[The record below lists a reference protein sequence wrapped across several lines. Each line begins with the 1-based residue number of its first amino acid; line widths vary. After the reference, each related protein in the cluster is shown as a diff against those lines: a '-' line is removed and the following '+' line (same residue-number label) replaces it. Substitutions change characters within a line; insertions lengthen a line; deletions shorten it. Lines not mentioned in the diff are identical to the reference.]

1 MRDLDGLSDHR
12 AITAIHAP
20 QEAPS
25 RQHKQTT
32 VKTRLWK
39 EASTED
45 IVKLVKEEMQKR
57 IHRRNTRRRRDE
69 QVVRLPGPRCWG
81 RRYAHKALSRKSGE
95 ETLEELLDDWDHA
108 WGTVKKELVPEK
120 RIKIGKPRRARWFKK
135 EIKEGI
141 KERQRKEEATRSGI
155 EGPQLDKAL
164 EELKQVTKGVRK
176 RIVNAKREYVQKE
189 ISALPE
195 GRITDRKEG
204 WCVWD
209 RLMGR
214 KKKCKAEPV
223 GSADKCNDA
232 FLQKVEKIREPLL
245 QFPVRS
251 PEERQVAELRGFKP
265 VTADD
270 VKKAL
275 SRDKG
280 TKSVGIDG
288 IPMSVL
294 KRVGP
299 HLSEEIASIANA
311 SIRERRWP
319 KQWKRAEIVP
329 IWKRKGNRKE
339 AKYYRPVA
347 MLPAI
352 ARLVERIIAEQLK
365 EHIRRNSILPKI
377 QRGFRAGHSTESALI
392 QLVDSVASAMDDGE
406 SVIVASLDAAGAF
419 DTLDR
424 DVIMM
429 KLEGVCGIRGEAAE
443 WIKRYLQDR
452 YQRVRKSNGTSS
464 WKENPWGVP
473 QGSVLGPLLFVLY
486 CADIMDTVKSAEI
499 VQYADDVT
507 LVAAA
512 DTLEDAVEKMNR
524 ALAEFQQ
531 YATGS
536 RIAAE

>member
-1 MRDLDGLSDHR
+1 
-12 AITAIHAP
+12 
-20 QEAPS
+20 
-25 RQHKQTT
+25 
-32 VKTRLWK
+32 
-39 EASTED
+39 
-45 IVKLVKEEMQKR
+45 
-57 IHRRNTRRRRDE
+57 
-69 QVVRLPGPRCWG
+69 
-81 RRYAHKALSRKSGE
+81 
-95 ETLEELLDDWDHA
+95 
-108 WGTVKKELVPEK
+108 
-120 RIKIGKPRRARWFKK
+120 
-135 EIKEGI
+135 
-141 KERQRKEEATRSGI
+141 
-155 EGPQLDKAL
+155 
-164 EELKQVTKGVRK
+164 
-176 RIVNAKREYVQKE
+176 
-189 ISALPE
+189 
-195 GRITDRKEG
+195 
-204 WCVWD
+204 
-209 RLMGR
+209 
-214 KKKCKAEPV
+214 
-223 GSADKCNDA
+223 
-232 FLQKVEKIREPLL
+232 
-245 QFPVRS
+245 
-251 PEERQVAELRGFKP
+251 
-265 VTADD
+265 
-270 VKKAL
+270 
-275 SRDKG
+275 
-280 TKSVGIDG
+280 
-288 IPMSVL
+288 
-294 KRVGP
+294 
-299 HLSEEIASIANA
+299 
-311 SIRERRWP
+311 
-319 KQWKRAEIVP
+319 
-329 IWKRKGNRKE
+329 
-339 AKYYRPVA
+339 

-406 SVIVASLDAAGAF
+406 TVIVASLDAAGAF

-536 RIAAE
+536 RIAAEPSKTQMM

>member
-1 MRDLDGLSDHR
+1 M
-12 AITAIHAP
+12 TAIHEP

-45 IVKLVKEEMQKR
+45 IVKLVKEEMQRR

-81 RRYAHKALSRKSGE
+81 RRYAHKARLRKSGE

-108 WGTVKKELVPEK
+108 WGTVKRELVPEK
-120 RIKIGKPRRARWFKK
+120 RIKVGKPRRARWFKK

-251 PEERQVAELRGFKP
+251 PEERAVAELRGFKP

-294 KRVGP
+294 KKVPP
-299 HLSEEIASIANA
+299 HLSGEIASITNA

-365 EHIRRNSILPKI
+365 EHIRMNSILPKI
-377 QRGFRAGHSTESALI
+377 QHGFRAGHSTESALI

-429 KLEGVCGIRGEAAE
+429 KLERVCGIRGEAAE